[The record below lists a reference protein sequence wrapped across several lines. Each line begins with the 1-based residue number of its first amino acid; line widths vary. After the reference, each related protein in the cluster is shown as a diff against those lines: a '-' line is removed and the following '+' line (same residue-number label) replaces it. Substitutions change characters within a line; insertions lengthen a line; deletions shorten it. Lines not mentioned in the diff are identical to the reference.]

1 MLNELDIKILIVL
14 YELKY
19 NYSHQLDFKELGFEN
34 NQYAASHLLKLRTFR
49 FIDFDDN
56 EVFNKLEKDLTI
68 CSENINLLVKG
79 YEEVKKYLL

>member
-1 MLNELDIKILIVL
+1 MLNELDIKILIVI

-68 CSENINLLVKG
+68 CSENIDLLVKG
-79 YEEVKKYLL
+79 YEEVKKHLL